1 VPEEECS
8 VLTGQDG
15 AAAAQAPDG
24 QLSGCFRVGP
34 VRPGPYTLQLEPSFY
49 GDHEALSPGGGI
61 ELSPDKG
68 PPGTTVEIS
77 GFSPDARTG
86 GQTPNESA
94 LVCWDGCESG
104 FSHWQPVRWSPD
116 GHFTTGF
123 EVPAIPWL
131 EIGGPHPLRSAEYRI
146 TLQCVPTCGSKPVE
160 AVFRLQTGEPEACVE
175 SRPCARFE
183 ISPDSAGP
191 GEIVRIRGWAPLLP
205 PPSNHYKLHVKEGH
219 ADKDAGL
226 ASAPF
231 SARAGRRW
239 AELPPVKPTLQV
251 PGRPGLAAR
260 PGDTRLLAHCV
271 PDGIRISRDRGVH
284 WRVVDTRTA
293 TKATQGTGY
302 RMDPSVQV
310 WCGAPV
316 PDPRHPGS
324 AFALFTVARED
335 TAPPPFYSVGLFTLD
350 GGRTWRPVPVPPGT
364 STESFNGFALSG
376 GAVLAR
382 FRDRQE
388 GSEWRGNAPALDWE
402 PGMKILA
409 TSDGGRHWRPGR
421 DTCPSHGPCVT
432 WGPTAEYSC
441 AKGREFRLVR
451 TSGDGGRKWSS
462 PRWPGWI
469 ATCDAASLVSLSN
482 GDMLLVAADGLAE
495 PFPLQLSKDA
505 GVTWEP
511 IELPQL
517 PDAEATIWPEFPNL
531 TMLGDGRVLGFAY
544 PSGPQLLDPGADR
557 WCPVRGEPLG
567 LDAQAHRYEAMSGRL
582 WWIDDRTHAVRSQP
596 EAGLHCR

>member
-1 VPEEECS
+1 
-8 VLTGQDG
+8 
-15 AAAAQAPDG
+15 
-24 QLSGCFRVGP
+24 
-34 VRPGPYTLQLEPSFY
+34 
-49 GDHEALSPGGGI
+49 
-61 ELSPDKG
+61 
-68 PPGTTVEIS
+68 
-77 GFSPDARTG
+77 
-86 GQTPNESA
+86 
-94 LVCWDGCESG
+94 
-104 FSHWQPVRWSPD
+104 
-116 GHFTTGF
+116 
-123 EVPAIPWL
+123 
-131 EIGGPHPLRSAEYRI
+131 
-146 TLQCVPTCGSKPVE
+146 
-160 AVFRLQTGEPEACVE
+160 
-175 SRPCARFE
+175 
-183 ISPDSAGP
+183 
-191 GEIVRIRGWAPLLP
+191 
-205 PPSNHYKLHVKEGH
+205 
-219 ADKDAGL
+219 
-226 ASAPF
+226 
-231 SARAGRRW
+231 
-239 AELPPVKPTLQV
+239 
-251 PGRPGLAAR
+251 
-260 PGDTRLLAHCV
+260 
-271 PDGIRISRDRGVH
+271 
-284 WRVVDTRTA
+284 
-293 TKATQGTGY
+293 
-302 RMDPSVQV
+302 M
-310 WCGAPV
+310 
-316 PDPRHPGS
+316 
-324 AFALFTVARED
+324 
-335 TAPPPFYSVGLFTLD
+335 
-350 GGRTWRPVPVPPGT
+350 
-364 STESFNGFALSG
+364 ESFDGFALSG